1 MVQEKFSEI
10 FWKFIDIA
18 YSNNNGRGIGVKEL
32 LEIFIKCQRGLMNKK
47 VEFEHM
53 SPYDFQFTSTFKKAV
68 LNEDKIEIIVNWNH
82 KKRVG
87 AIFNFKDLDVLVD
100 ERHVTFQDR
109 KKFGK
114 KVIIFL
120 TK

>member
-18 YSNNNGRGIGVKEL
+18 YSNNNGGGIGVKEL
-32 LEIFIKCQRGLMNKK
+32 LEIFIKCQKGLMDKK

-53 SPYDFQFTSTFKKAV
+53 SPYDFQLRSTFKEAV
-68 LNEDKIEIIVNWNH
+68 LDEDKIEIIVNWNH
-82 KKRVG
+82 RKRVG
-87 AIFNFKDLDVLVD
+87 AEFNFKDLDVLVD
-100 ERHVTFQDR
+100 EKYVTFQDR